1 MYLLSSVYKSSIISS
16 TESVRIPSVTKYDN
30 AYLLSAAPCM
40 RHIRPSRANAMP
52 PHGAPYVVATIRNL
66 YRNGI
71 EKVNKQKNGNTSEK
85 KLTPNMMHIIEP
97 SDLRKESG
105 KRFIVALTEFDGTS
119 PIVAPLNHCARL
131 QAIRSHLVNVT
142 AHSIGNLWPI
152 TERQQILQMTR
163 PQIGAT
169 FAHQF
174 QIFLWKIF

>member
-1 MYLLSSVYKSSIISS
+1 
-16 TESVRIPSVTKYDN
+16 
-30 AYLLSAAPCM
+30 
-40 RHIRPSRANAMP
+40 
-52 PHGAPYVVATIRNL
+52 
-66 YRNGI
+66 
-71 EKVNKQKNGNTSEK
+71 
-85 KLTPNMMHIIEP
+85 MMHIIEP

-174 QIFLWKIF
+174 QIFLWKTFQIDLRKKNKTHAIYILDHSRDPLWLDRSSQSRRCNATNVNIDPCRPLAPSTMRSVPLIFYPF